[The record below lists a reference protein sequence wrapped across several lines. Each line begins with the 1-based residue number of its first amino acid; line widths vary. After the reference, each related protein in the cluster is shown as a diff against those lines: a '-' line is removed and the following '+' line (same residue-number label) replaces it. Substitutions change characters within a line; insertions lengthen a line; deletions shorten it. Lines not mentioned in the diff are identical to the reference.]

1 MPCNR
6 LHFSHSFVTASIPFF
21 SRITS
26 SEAAY
31 KLCRVKAVSTGP
43 KGVPYIHTSD
53 GRTIRYPDPDAK
65 VHL

>member
-1 MPCNR
+1 MPCFDYISVAT
-6 LHFSHSFVTASIPFF
+6 LYLLLIKSF

-53 GRTIRYPDPDAK
+53 GRTIRYPDPNAK

>member
-1 MPCNR
+1 MKSCINMT
-6 LHFSHSFVTASIPFF
+6 LAL

-31 KLCRVKAVSTGP
+31 KLCRVKSVTTGP
-43 KGVPYIHTSD
+43 KGVPYLHTSD

-65 VHL
+65 VPA

>member
-1 MPCNR
+1 MPC
-6 LHFSHSFVTASIPFF
+6 FDYISVTTLYLLLILFF